1 MKAVIFARVSTQEQ
15 EADGHS
21 IDAQIAKLK
30 EYCNRNDLEVIKE
43 YEVVESSTRGERP
56 EFYKMIDFV
65 NAQKGQIALV
75 CDKVDRL
82 QRSFTELPVL
92 DKLRKENK
100 LILHF
105 LDIGKLDSDS
115 NSQQISFYQMSVVMA
130 NAYTNAIS
138 DNVKR
143 SIVHKLNNGEYI
155 GKAPLGYLNI
165 RDENDKSNIIIDES
179 RAYLI
184 QKMFEVYS
192 TGTISLGDL
201 EKFAVQHNLTN
212 NFYKGREGKPITKN
226 VISNIL
232 RNPFYYGEI
241 YVKKYNKYYPHKYQP
256 LISRALFDKCQEA
269 TIERSAI
276 NNRIQAIQTSGK
288 DFIFRSLIKCAITG
302 RTVSSDRKENKKNK
316 NTYLITWNP
325 QDIKKKIYV
334 PENEVL
340 KQVSDIFK
348 SIAVPKDMLDEITSY
363 LQQSHEAEKQ
373 YHSNRINALRKEEAN
388 LETKINRLLD
398 LYLERSINEVV
409 YNSKNKDLE
418 SQLAKV
424 RADKEIYQGADSN
437 FKTTIITAF
446 QLANKASELFESSKT
461 SEKRELINFVFSNL
475 SLRGTKLEYTLRQPF
490 NMMVN
495 LTDRSEWLSVWIP
508 LLTFSTGFES
518 LFYKA
523 LPVGFLFRDFSTER
537 AVITFYEKSIP
548 NF

>member
-15 EADGHS
+15 ETDGHS
-21 IDAQIAKLK
+21 IDAQIAKLR
-30 EYCNRNDLEVIKE
+30 EYSQRNDLEIIKE
-43 YEVVESSTRGERP
+43 FEVVESSTRGERP
-56 EFYKMIDFV
+56 EFYKMIEFV
-65 NAQKGQIALV
+65 KAQKGQIALV

-143 SIVHKLNNGEYI
+143 SIIHKLNNGEYI

-179 RAYLI
+179 RAFLI

-201 EKFAVQHNLTN
+201 EKFAAQHNLTN
-212 NFYKGREGKPITKN
+212 NFYKAREGKPITKN

-256 LISRALFDKCQEA
+256 LISRALFDKCREA

-325 QDIKKKIYV
+325 KDIKKKIYV

-373 YHSNRINALRKEEAN
+373 YHSNRINALKKEEAS

-490 NMMVN
+490 DMMVN
-495 LTDRSEWLSVWIP
+495 LTDRASW
-508 LLTFSTGFES
+508 
-518 LFYKA
+518 
-523 LPVGFLFRDFSTER
+523 LPVIDEFRTHIEEINKTMQQPRYCFG
-537 AVITFYEKSIP
+537 
-548 NF
+548 

>member
-523 LPVGFLFRDFSTER
+523 LPVGFLFRDFSTEQ
-537 AVITFYEKSIP
+537 AVITFYEKSIH